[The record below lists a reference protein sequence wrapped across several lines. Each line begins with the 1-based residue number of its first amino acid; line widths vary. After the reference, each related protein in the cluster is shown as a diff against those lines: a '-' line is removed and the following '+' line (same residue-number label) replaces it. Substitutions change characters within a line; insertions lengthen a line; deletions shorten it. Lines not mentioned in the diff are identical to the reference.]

1 MKNKDERMKI
11 MGEVLNGI
19 KVSSGAAGW
28 SLMGTSGEQTL
39 SATEKTGKGEKAAN
53 CQEQP

>member
-19 KVSSGAAGW
+19 KVSSGAAPL
-28 SLMGTSGEQTL
+28 SLVHCTRG
-39 SATEKTGKGEKAAN
+39 SAP
-53 CQEQP
+53 Q